1 MLFHC
6 CGVVIDTCI
15 WSGTRE
21 VDYATGIGRIGPVST
36 TPIVGD
42 GDNRCLGFVGDG
54 DNRCLGYGII
64 IANTL
69 YCCRS
74 SREVEQKEEL
84 GSVS

>member
-21 VDYATGIGRIGPVST
+21 VDYATGIGRIGPVIT
-36 TPIVGD
+36 TPS
-42 GDNRCLGFVGDG
+42 VGDG